1 MSKII
6 EFGPEARKKL
16 STGVDKLADAV
27 TSTLGPNGRN
37 VVIANQGVPQS
48 TKDGVTVAKSIT
60 LEDPIEELGVQMVK
74 QAAIKTADNAGD
86 GTTTSTLLAQE
97 MVKQG
102 LTHLNNGAN
111 AVEIKRGIDAAVK
124 QVIDNIRLE
133 IKEDISSEDQLKQVA
148 TISANNDP
156 EVGELIATAMQKVGR
171 EGVVFI
177 EESKNGETY
186 LETVEGMQFERGY
199 KSPYFV
205 TDNNSMSTSISDALI
220 LIADKKFTQVKEL
233 LPILEAVSAQNKS
246 LLIIAEDV
254 EGEALA
260 TLIVNKARGI
270 LKVVAVKAP
279 DFGDRR
285 KLILEDIAILTGG
298 QVFSTE
304 KGMKLD
310 KFSWDWFGEA
320 RVVTVGKDTTTIV
333 DGKGDADKIASRIE
347 ELQSQIEKSTSPY
360 EKEKLQERLAK
371 FIGGVAVVHV
381 GGHTEAEM
389 REKKDRVD
397 DALQAT
403 KAALEEG
410 IVPGGGSTLLYA
422 REAITKSREELD
434 SSVHIGKNIVYKACS
449 APFMKIL
456 TNAGYSEGECYGLIN
471 QMDPTDNWIGY
482 NLKSETFVNMKE
494 AGIIDPSKVTR
505 TALENAASVAGTILL
520 TEAVVVDK
528 PEEKKDSQGGYGD
541 MMGMM

>member
-16 STGVDKLADAV
+16 VNGIDKLANAV

-37 VVIANQGVPQS
+37 VVISNNGSIHS
-48 TKDGVTVAKSIT
+48 TKDGVSVAKSIT
-60 LEDPIEELGVQMVK
+60 LEDPIEELGVQLVK

-97 MVKQG
+97 MVKLG
-102 LTHLNNGAN
+102 LKHLNNGEN
-111 AVEIKRGIDAAVK
+111 AVTIKREIDQAVK
-124 QVIDNIRLE
+124 QVIDHIRTD
-133 IKEDISSEDQLKQVA
+133 IKCDISSEEQLKQIA

-156 EVGELIATAMQKVGR
+156 EVGELIATAMSKVGR

-186 LETVEGMQFERGY
+186 LETVEGMQFDRGY

-205 TDNNSMSTSISDALI
+205 TDNNSMTTSLQDVFI

-233 LPILEAVSAQNKS
+233 LPILEAVSNQNKP
-246 LLIIAEDV
+246 LVIITEDI

-310 KFSWDWFGEA
+310 KFSWDWFGKA
-320 RVVTVGKDTTTIV
+320 RVVTVGKDETTIV
-333 DGKGDADKIASRIE
+333 DGKGDADKIKQRIE
-347 ELQSQIEKSTSPY
+347 ELQTQIEKSTSPY

-381 GGHTEAEM
+381 GGFTETEM

-410 IVPGGGSTLLYA
+410 IVPGGGIALLG
-422 REAITKSREELD
+422 SRFMAHENN
-434 SSVHIGKNIVYKACS
+434 IGGNIVHEACL
-449 APFMKIL
+449 APFKKIL
-456 TNAGYSEGECYGLIN
+456 TNAGYSNEEIYSIIN
-471 QMDPTDNWIGY
+471 NLSNEEYWVGY
-482 NLKSETFVNMKE
+482 DLATEDIVDMME
-494 AGIIDPSKVTR
+494 QGIIDPFKVTR

-528 PEEKKDSQGGYGD
+528 PEEKKNDAGFGD
-541 MMGMM
+541 MMSMM